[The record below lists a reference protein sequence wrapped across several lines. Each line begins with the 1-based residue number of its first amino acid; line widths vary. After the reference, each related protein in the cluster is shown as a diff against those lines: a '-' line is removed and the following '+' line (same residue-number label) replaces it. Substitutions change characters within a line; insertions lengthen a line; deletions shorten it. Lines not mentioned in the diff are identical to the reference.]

1 MWSWASILP
10 SSPTPKTDTSN
21 DLANPLYQVQTWNYK
36 PEIQIYQKYMY
47 SIPAMLKE
55 SVVTTLRFSE
65 ERMYDYIEKYFLDN
79 Y

>member
-1 MWSWASILP
+1 MKIGIIQTAPL
-10 SSPTPKTDTSN
+10 TADFSN
-21 DLANPLYQVQTWNYK
+21 NVRKIVQG
-36 PEIQIYQKYMY
+36 KYMY